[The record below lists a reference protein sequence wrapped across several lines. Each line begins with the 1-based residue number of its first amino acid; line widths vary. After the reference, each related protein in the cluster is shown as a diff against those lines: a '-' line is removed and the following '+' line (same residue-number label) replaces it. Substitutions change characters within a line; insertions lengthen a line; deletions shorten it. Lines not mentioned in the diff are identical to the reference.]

1 MKTMID
7 TLELVLD
14 EMPPILP
21 LCLSTFLFTSAS
33 RFVWKVFKGD
43 FGCGSYSSAS
53 DYEKPIDMP
62 FNDFEP
68 EEETEETEE
77 ELSIK
82 WTCDYCGSVHINTD
96 CVCDACGGRRLR
108 W

>member
-1 MKTMID
+1 MESLKNA
-7 TLELVLD
+7 LSLVL
-14 EMPPILP
+14 EECSPLFSVCIFCVVASTALRFILNVV
-21 LCLSTFLFTSAS
+21 
-33 RFVWKVFKGD
+33 RGD
-43 FGCGSYSSAS
+43 YGCSSYSSAS
-53 DYEKPIDMP
+53 DSEKPIDMP

-68 EEETEETEE
+68 EEEPEETEE

-82 WTCDYCGSVHINTD
+82 WTCDYCGSVHKNTD

>member
-1 MKTMID
+1 MESLKNA
-7 TLELVLD
+7 LELVLD
-14 EMPPILP
+14 EFSPIFPIALF
-21 LCLSTFLFTSAS
+21 CIVASTSL
-33 RFVWKVFKGD
+33 RFFMNVLRGD
-43 FGCGSYSSAS
+43 FGCSSDSSAS
-53 DYEKPIDMP
+53 DVEESIDMP

-68 EEETEETEE
+68 DEEPEETEE

-82 WTCDYCGSVHINTD
+82 WTCDYCGSVHRNTD